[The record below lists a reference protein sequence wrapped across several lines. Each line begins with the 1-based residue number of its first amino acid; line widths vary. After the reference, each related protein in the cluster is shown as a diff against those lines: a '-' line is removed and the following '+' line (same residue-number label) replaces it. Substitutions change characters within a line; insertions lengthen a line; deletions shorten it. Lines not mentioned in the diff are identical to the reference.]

1 MIMNKIISITNIL
14 IVFFFISCGNK
25 YKLQLNSPKTI
36 QVNKPLKITVKDKN
50 GNPIDSVKYFIN
62 GKAIINNQSI
72 DINNYKL
79 GKQAVSA
86 TIFYQGQSKKLNN
99 TIYFLGT
106 SSPVV
111 YKYEVINEFPHD
123 DKAFTQGFVYYDGY
137 FYEST
142 GQRGKSTL
150 RKTEIETGKIIKMID
165 IDKQYFAEGMTI
177 FNNKIYQLTWQK
189 NVGFIYNLE
198 SFELEKTFE
207 YSRSKQ
213 GWGLTHN
220 NEKLIKT
227 DGTERM
233 WFLDT
238 ETLEE
243 VSFIETYTNKRKA
256 EKLNELEYINGKIYA
271 NIWQQNSILIVNPD
285 NGAIEGIVNLKG
297 LQSKA
302 NQSGDD
308 NVLNG
313 IAYDQVNDRLFVTG
327 KNWNK
332 VFEIKLVKK

>member
-1 MIMNKIISITNIL
+1 MNKIISITNIL

-150 RKTEIETGKIIKMID
+150 RKTEIETGKIIKKID